1 MAATY
6 PEPVPPKGRVGSL
19 LFALPPA
26 GRRWGVALRAAVAF
40 AAPAAILTGLGRP
53 DAAVFVMFGAF
64 AVLYGEGR
72 PFRVRGWVVLAAGVA
87 LLAACAVGAAT
98 GAVLGAG
105 SGSSLVMVLVVSAI
119 AVLAVFVIDALR
131 LGPPGALFFALV
143 GAGAMKAVE
152 SGTAVSTLL
161 FCTACGVAA
170 SIVVSMAGVLRDR
183 RKPERT
189 AVEAAV
195 RAVDA
200 YVAARE
206 AGTPAIESRH
216 RAGAAMADAWAAV
229 YDAGLPSD
237 PGEAELLATL
247 QDARRRLAGHAP
259 AEDDTDDLL
268 VDPLVSFARPGVG
281 FRLGRSLSLSSHAAI
296 SSMRVAVGCLGAGA
310 LSALLGL
317 ERPHWAVLS
326 ALIVLQTGPDRVRG
340 RVRAIHRFVGTIVG
354 LGLFALIYQLEPAG
368 YALIVLIAA
377 LQFCIELFVPRNYAL
392 AVVFITP
399 VALIAGGVT
408 LTGGPIG
415 PVLRDRLVET
425 VLGVAVAVLA
435 LHGVAPRGHRR
446 TFRWMERRVRAAAR
460 DLLDRLRRQ
469 PMDAEAWVLVQHL
482 QFELVG
488 VVRSGIDA
496 ATDDPEWTREY
507 WPEHA
512 AVAHYGHDLLA
523 ACWVLRPGQW
533 LADPDGWD
541 ARLAAA
547 RSGPEATAG
556 PPASVRRMHDSVT
569 VRMAAPADKIWEL
582 VSDIE
587 NTGRFSPETFAA
599 EWLGG
604 ATGPAVGV
612 KFRGH
617 VNRNG
622 WGLKY
627 ATVCRIVACEPG
639 REFAFTV
646 LGPRGMPINTWR
658 YVFEPVDGGTDVT
671 ESFQLHSNPVL
682 RLYWLL
688 AGWTRNK
695 TNVEGMRETLNRIKA
710 VVE

>member
-6 PEPVPPKGRVGSL
+6 PDPVPPKGRVGSL
-19 LFALPPA
+19 LFARSPA
-26 GRRWGVALRAAVAF
+26 GRRWSVALRAALAF
-40 AAPAAILTGLGRP
+40 AVPAAIITVLGHP
-53 DAAVFVMFGAF
+53 DVAVFVMFGAF

-72 PFRVRGWVVLAAGVA
+72 PYRVRGRVVLAAGSA
-87 LLAACAVGAAT
+87 LLAACGVGALI
-98 GAVLGAG
+98 GGLLDAG
-105 SGSSLVMVLVVSAI
+105 FGSSLLMVVVVTAI
-119 AVLAVFVIDALR
+119 AVVAVFVIDALR

-143 GAGAMKAVE
+143 CAGAMKAAE
-152 SGTAVSTLL
+152 TGAAALTLL
-161 FCTACGVAA
+161 FCTACGVVAA
-170 SIVVSMAGVLRDR
+170 LVVSMAGVLRDR

-200 YVAARE
+200 YVAARD
-206 AGTPAIESRH
+206 AGAPAIDPRH
-216 RAGAAMADAWAAV
+216 RAGAAMAEAWAAV

-237 PGEAELLATL
+237 PREAELLATL
-247 QDARRRLAGHAP
+247 QGARRRLAGHA
-259 AEDDTDDLL
+259 ADDDTDDLL
-268 VDPLVSFARPGVG
+268 VDPLVSFARPGIG
-281 FRLGRSLSLSSHAAI
+281 FRLGRSLSFSSHAAI
-296 SSMRVAVGCLGAGA
+296 SALRVAAGCLGAGA

-317 ERPHWAVLS
+317 DRPHWAVLS
-326 ALIVLQTGPDRVRG
+326 ALIVLQAGPDRVRG
-340 RVRAIHRFVGTIVG
+340 QVRAIHRFVGTIAG
-354 LGLFALIYQLEPAG
+354 LGLFALIYQLGPTG

-399 VALIAGGVT
+399 VALIAGGVAT
-408 LTGGPIG
+408 TGGPIG
-415 PVLRDRLVET
+415 PVLRDRLAET

-435 LHGVAPRGHRR
+435 LYGIAPRGHRR
-446 TFRWMERRVRAAAR
+446 TFRWMEHRVRAAAGV
-460 DLLDRLRRQ
+460 LLERLRHK
-469 PMDAEAWVLVQHL
+469 PMDAVAWVLVQHL

-488 VVRSGIDA
+488 VVRSGIDS
-496 ATDDPEWTREY
+496 ATDDPGWTREH

-512 AVAHYGHDLLA
+512 ALAHFGHDLLA
-523 ACWVLRPGQW
+523 ACWVLPPGGW
-533 LADPDGWD
+533 LPDVDGWA
-541 ARLAAA
+541 ARAAA
-547 RSGPEATAG
+547 TRFEPEATAG

-569 VRMAAPADKIWEL
+569 VRMAAPADEIWAL

-604 ATGPAVGV
+604 ATGPAVGA

-671 ESFQLHSNPVL
+671 ESFQLHSNLVL

-688 AGWTRNK
+688 AGWTRGK

>member
-6 PEPVPPKGRVGSL
+6 PDPVPPKGRVGSL

-26 GRRWGVALRAAVAF
+26 GRRWSVALRAAVAF
-40 AAPAAILTGLGRP
+40 AAPAAILTALGRP
-53 DAAVFVMFGAF
+53 DTAVFVMFGAF

-87 LLAACAVGAAT
+87 LLAACAVGAVV
-98 GAVLGAG
+98 GAVLDTGLGA
-105 SGSSLVMVLVVSAI
+105 SLLWVIVVSAI
-119 AVLAVFVIDALR
+119 AVVAVFVIDALR

-143 GAGAMKAVE
+143 CAGAMKAVE
-152 SGTAVSTLL
+152 SGTGVATLL
-161 FCTACGVAA
+161 VSTACGVVA

-189 AVEAAV
+189 AVDAAV

-206 AGTPAIESRH
+206 AGTPAIELRH

-229 YDAGLPSD
+229 YDAGPPSD
-237 PGEAELLATL
+237 PGEAALLATL

-259 AEDDTDDLL
+259 ADDDTEDLL

-296 SSMRVAVGCLGAGA
+296 SSMRVAAGCLGAGA

-340 RVRAIHRFVGTIVG
+340 QVRAIHRFVGTIAG
-354 LGLFALIYQLEPAG
+354 LGLFALIYQLGPTG

-399 VALIAGGVT
+399 VALIAGGVAT
-408 LTGGPIG
+408 TGGPIG
-415 PVLRDRLVET
+415 PVIRDRLLET

-446 TFRWMERRVRAAAR
+446 TFHWMEHRVRAAAR
-460 DLLDRLRRQ
+460 DLLDRLRRK
-469 PMDAEAWVLVQHL
+469 PMDARAWMLVQHL

-488 VVRSGIDA
+488 VVRSGIDSA
-496 ATDDPEWTREY
+496 ADDPEWTREY
-507 WPEHA
+507 WPEHT

-523 ACWVLRPGQW
+523 ACWVLLPGQW
-533 LADPDGWD
+533 LADVDGWS

-547 RSGPEATAG
+547 RYGPDATAG

-569 VRMAAPADKIWEL
+569 VRMAAPADKIWAL

-646 LGPRGMPINTWR
+646 LGPRGIPINTWR
-658 YVFEPVDGGTDVT
+658 YVFEPVDDGTDVT
-671 ESFQLHSNPVL
+671 ESFQLHDNPVL

>member
-6 PEPVPPKGRVGSL
+6 PDPVPPRGRVGSL

-26 GRRWGVALRAAVAF
+26 GRRWSVALRAALAF
-40 AAPAAILTGLGRP
+40 AVPATIITGLGHP
-53 DAAVFVMFGAF
+53 QAAVFVMFGAF

-72 PFRVRGWVVLAAGVA
+72 PFRVRGRVVLAAGAA
-87 LLAACAVGAAT
+87 LLAAA
-98 GAVLGAG
+98 GAG
-105 SGSSLVMVLVVSAI
+105 ALIGGLLDAGFGSSLLMVVVVSAI
-119 AVLAVFVIDALR
+119 AVVAVFVIDALR

-143 GAGAMKAVE
+143 CAGAMKAAE
-152 SGTAVSTLL
+152 AGTAVATLL
-161 FCTACGVAA
+161 FCTACGVVA

-183 RKPERT
+183 RKPERM
-189 AVEAAV
+189 AVGAAV

-206 AGTPAIESRH
+206 EGTPAIDLRH
-216 RAGAAMADAWAAV
+216 RAAAAMADAWAAV

-237 PGEAELLATL
+237 PREAELLATL
-247 QDARRRLAGHAP
+247 QQARRDLAGHAP
-259 AEDDTDDLL
+259 DDDTDDLL
-268 VDPLVSFARPGVG
+268 VDPLVSFARPGIG
-281 FRLGRSLSLSSHAAI
+281 FRLERSLSLSSHAAI
-296 SSMRVAVGCLGAGA
+296 SAMRVAAGCLGAGA

-340 RVRAIHRFVGTIVG
+340 QVRAIHRFVGTIAG
-354 LGLFALIYQLEPAG
+354 LGLFALIYQLGPTG
-368 YALIVLIAA
+368 YALIALVAA

-399 VALIAGGVT
+399 VALIAGGVAT
-408 LTGGPIG
+408 TGGPIG
-415 PVLRDRLVET
+415 PVIRDRLWET
-425 VLGVAVAVLA
+425 LLGVAVAVLA
-435 LHGVAPRGHRR
+435 LRGVAPHGHRR
-446 TFRWMERRVRAAAR
+446 TFQWLEHRVCAAATA
-460 DLLDRLRRQ
+460 LLDRLRRE
-469 PMDAEAWVLVQHL
+469 PMDAGAWVLVQHL

-488 VVRSGIDA
+488 VVRSGIDS
-496 ATDDPEWTREY
+496 ATDDPEWTRPH
-507 WPEHA
+507 WPRHA
-512 AVAHYGHDLLA
+512 ALAHFGHDLLA
-523 ACWVLRPGQW
+523 ACWVLRPDQR
-533 LADPDGWD
+533 LADVDGWAD
-541 ARLAAA
+541 RLAAA
-547 RSGPEATAG
+547 RSRPQATAG

-627 ATVCRIVACEPG
+627 ATVCRIDACEPG

-658 YVFEPVDGGTDVT
+658 YVFRPVDGGTEVT

-688 AGWTRNK
+688 AGWARGK
-695 TNVEGMRETLNRIKA
+695 TNVEGMRETLERIKA